1 MTPDQRLQE
10 GTHMTG
16 HGISTAEERTAAVG
30 QPRQR
35 KGERVQK
42 RNPDVTEIVDI
53 ALAFVQK
60 HAQP

>member
-16 HGISTAEERTAAVG
+16 HGISTAVERTAAAD

-35 KGERVQK
+35 KGERVLITRASSK
-42 RNPDVTEIVDI
+42 I
-53 ALAFVQK
+53 AAYQ
-60 HAQP
+60 AEA

>member
-16 HGISTAEERTAAVG
+16 HGISTW
-30 QPRQR
+30 
-35 KGERVQK
+35 
-42 RNPDVTEIVDI
+42 TEATIDHGWREVADI